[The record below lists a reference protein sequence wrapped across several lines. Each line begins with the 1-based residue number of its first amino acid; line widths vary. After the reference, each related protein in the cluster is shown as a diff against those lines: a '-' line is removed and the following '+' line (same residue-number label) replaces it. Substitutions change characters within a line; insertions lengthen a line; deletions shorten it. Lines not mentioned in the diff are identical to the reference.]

1 MAQMNLT
8 KLFQKKKDEGAG
20 PTGKGSRVESSKKGA
35 QKPAKVKKTE
45 TAKKV
50 TKKSDETQT
59 PWWERLRQYLREV
72 VYELRRVVWPSR
84 KETLGSTSVVLVIVI
99 ICGIFLGI
107 VDLILS
113 RLIRIFVG

>member
-1 MAQMNLT
+1 MNLQ
-8 KLFQKKKDEGAG
+8 KLFQKKNDEGG
-20 PTGKGSRVESSKKGA
+20 GRSGRVQKVESSKKA
-35 QKPAKVKKTE
+35 VQKPVKPKKAE
-45 TAKKV
+45 PAKKV
-50 TKKSDETQT
+50 VKKSDEPQV
-59 PWWERLRQYLREV
+59 PWWERAREYLREV

-107 VDLILS
+107 VDAILS